1 MKVSTLF
8 DHLRTSLRLK
18 ELEIDEN
25 VNISRLSELVFTEVI
40 TSLEKIKFIK
50 ANISNK
56 QLTALL
62 THVLNEGLI
71 SSDRMIVNTNPVKGA
86 SWWSSASGASL
97 CPRDS
102 IPTS

>member
-8 DHLRTSLRLK
+8 DHLRTSLCLK

-50 ANISNK
+50 TNISNK

-71 SSDRMIVNTNPVKGA
+71 S
-86 SWWSSASGASL
+86 
-97 CPRDS
+97 
-102 IPTS
+102 